1 MIRVHLTQ
9 CSYSKPGGES
19 HGCFNNKVF
28 TVETLQEALERLD
41 REYGIVPPKRPK
53 GVYVD
58 GPDGKARQVGFM
70 HYRWNNIFEGSYMT
84 RKKYWE
90 ENWISFD
97 VQTITPF
104 SLPKELQ
111 AAI

>member
-9 CSYSKPGGES
+9 CSYNKPGGES
-19 HGCFNNKVF
+19 HGCFNNDVF
-28 TVETLQEALERLD
+28 TAATLEDALEGLK
-41 REYGIVPPKRPK
+41 ESYGIVPPKKPK
-53 GVYVD
+53 GVYAD
-58 GPDGKARQVGFM
+58 TLDGKTRQVGFM
-70 HYRWNNIFEGSYMT
+70 HYRWVPYQDRSTTKARHYF
-84 RKKYWE
+84 E

-97 VQTITPF
+97 EQTITPF

>member
-41 REYGIVPPKRPK
+41 RDYGIVPPKKPK

-58 GPDGKARQVGFM
+58 TLDGKTRQVGFL
-70 HYRWNNIFEGSYMT
+70 HYRWDKDWSHNSPSY
-84 RKKYWE
+84 WVE
-90 ENWISFD
+90 SWISFD
-97 VQTITPF
+97 EQTITPF
-104 SLPKELQ
+104 SLPKELL

>member
-19 HGCFNNKVF
+19 HGCFNNTRFVA
-28 TVETLQEALERLD
+28 ETFEEVLEALKD
-41 REYGIVPPKRPK
+41 DYGIVPPKKPK

-58 GPDGKARQVGFM
+58 TPDDKARQVGFL
-70 HYRWNNIFEGSYMT
+70 HYCWRRYDDDY
-84 RKKYWE
+84 RKKFWCE
-90 ENWISFD
+90 SWVSFD
-97 VQTITPF
+97 QQTITPF
-104 SLPKELQ
+104 SLPKELL

>member
-19 HGCFNNKVF
+19 HGCFNQTKLYG
-28 TVETLQEALERLD
+28 ETFEEALEALE

-53 GVYVD
+53 GVYIDRKEGGAV
-58 GPDGKARQVGFM
+58 QVGFM
-70 HYRWNNIFEGSYMT
+70 HYRWTDSNDYYT

-90 ENWISFD
+90 ENWISFSEE
-97 VQTITPF
+97 TRTPV
-104 SLPKELQ
+104 SLPKELL